1 MPAQTVH
8 LGAAR
13 RTLVGRRIGAD
24 HLPVGD
30 GVAEVVGSRDGE
42 ARCGQG
48 LRRVVERLVFLGE
61 DLRDRLQRPSGEVI
75 FTTIQKLLPERE
87 SDRNPRLSDRHNIVV
102 IADEAH
108 RTT

>member
-1 MPAQTVH
+1 MRHDCPDF
-8 LGAAR
+8 GALDVR
-13 RTLVGRRIGAD
+13 
-24 HLPVGD
+24 
-30 GVAEVVGSRDGE
+30 GS
-42 ARCGQG
+42 Q
-48 LRRVVERLVFLGE
+48 